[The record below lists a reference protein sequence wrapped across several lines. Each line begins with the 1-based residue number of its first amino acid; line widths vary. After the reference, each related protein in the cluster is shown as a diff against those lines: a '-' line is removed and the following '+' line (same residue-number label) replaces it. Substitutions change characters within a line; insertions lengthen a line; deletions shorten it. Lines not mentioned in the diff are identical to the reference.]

1 MPLSQ
6 LPYWRLSGF
15 YFFYFACLGIL
26 VPYWSLYLKWEGFSP
41 SQIGE
46 LTAILMGSRII
57 APNIWGWL
65 ADHYGRRMRIVRLA
79 SFATIIVFAAI
90 FVDQSYLGV
99 ALILMLFSFFWNAS
113 LPQVEVTT
121 LQHLGE
127 HSHHY
132 SKIRLWGSIGFIVIV
147 MVLGNLLE
155 HFEPKIIPIALLIS
169 ITGIWL
175 FSLTVPESSNTAD
188 HSTISLKA
196 ILKRPS
202 VIAFLLIC
210 LLMQASHGPYYTF
223 YTIYLEQY
231 GYSSSLIGQL
241 WALGVMSEVIIFLVM
256 HRWLPKF
263 GLRNV
268 FMVSLLLT
276 SLRWL
281 LIAIFPQNLPVLIVA
296 QFLHAASYGSFHAS
310 AIAWVHRHFIGK
322 TQGRGQALYS
332 SASFG
337 VGGVIGSLFSGYLWD
352 SPGAAWTFLIASIL
366 SLLGFIIAY
375 RWLKETEQIHT

>member
-1 MPLSQ
+1 
-6 LPYWRLSGF
+6 
-15 YFFYFACLGIL
+15 
-26 VPYWSLYLKWEGFSP
+26 
-41 SQIGE
+41 
-46 LTAILMGSRII
+46 MGSRII

-155 HFEPKIIPIALLIS
+155 HFKPKIIPIALLIS

-188 HSTISLKA
+188 HSSISLKT

-223 YTIYLEQY
+223 YTIYLEQHD
-231 GYSSSLIGQL
+231 YSSSLIGQL

-256 HRWLPKF
+256 HRWLPRF